1 MNLEARMGQGTER
14 ERENICVSDQDHWLG
29 LYHVVQAGAAERIFV
44 GGPLLQP
51 KEKVVVVP

>member
-1 MNLEARMGQGTER
+1 MGQGTER

-29 LYHVVQAGAAERIFV
+29 LCHVVQAGAAERIFAGV
-44 GGPLLQP
+44 PLLQP